1 VSAARVG
8 ALVRQEAWHGSRS
21 VLLVWALAAP
31 VAITLMINLVFG
43 SILAPAPRLGIVD
56 AGGSAL
62 TAVAGADEAL
72 RTRVYADVDALRVAV
87 EAGSVDMGIVLP
99 AGFDDALATGLPT
112 AVQTFVWGQSLASD
126 RAVLIAAVTAMA
138 GQVAGRDPGVV
149 LAPEVVGEAPA
160 LSLRQ
165 RLLPMVVLM
174 AVFLGGLFLPATSL
188 VREKEHDTLRALF
201 VTPLTLGELLTAKG
215 IFGWMLSLFMGVAIL
230 VLNGALGAGPALLVG
245 VLALGAVMAAG
256 LGLLLGVLLKDV
268 TSLFAV
274 WKSGGIVLFGP
285 AIVYLFPAIPE
296 WVSRLFPTDYFI
308 RPVVA
313 VGMEGA
319 GLGAVWVDLLVLAAL
334 DVALLAGVWAIRGR
348 ALRYAA

>member
-1 VSAARVG
+1 MSAARVG

-126 RAVLIAAVTAMA
+126 RASSRPSPRWP
-138 GQVAGRDPGVV
+138 GRWRG
-149 LAPEVVGEAPA
+149 
-160 LSLRQ
+160 
-165 RLLPMVVLM
+165 
-174 AVFLGGLFLPATSL
+174 AT
-188 VREKEHDTLRALF
+188 RAWCWR
-201 VTPLTLGELLTAKG
+201 PRWWGRPRRSRCA
-215 IFGWMLSLFMGVAIL
+215 
-230 VLNGALGAGPALLVG
+230 
-245 VLALGAVMAAG
+245 
-256 LGLLLGVLLKDV
+256 
-268 TSLFAV
+268 
-274 WKSGGIVLFGP
+274 SGCCP
-285 AIVYLFPAIPE
+285 
-296 WVSRLFPTDYFI
+296 W
-308 RPVVA
+308 
-313 VGMEGA
+313 
-319 GLGAVWVDLLVLAAL
+319 WC
-334 DVALLAGVWAIRGR
+334 
-348 ALRYAA
+348 

>member
-1 VSAARVG
+1 VSAGRIA

-31 VAITLMINLVFG
+31 LAITLVINLVFG
-43 SILAPAPRLGIVD
+43 SLLAPAPRLGIAD

-62 TAVAGADEAL
+62 IAAAQADASL
-72 RTRVYADVDALRVAV
+72 RTRLYADADTLRAAV
-87 EAGSVDMGIVLP
+87 EAGSVDVGIVLP
-99 AGFDDALATGLPT
+99 AGFDDALATGLPIP
-112 AVQTFVWGQSLASD
+112 VQTYVWGQSHASD
-126 RAVLIAAVTAMA
+126 RAVLTAAVSALA
-138 GQVAGRDPGVV
+138 AQVGGREPGAV
-149 LAPEVVGEAPA
+149 LTLEVVGEAPA

-165 RLLPMVVLM
+165 RLLPMLVLM

-201 VTPLTLGELLTAKG
+201 VTPLTLGELLAAKG
-215 IFGWMLSLFMGVAIL
+215 LFGWALSLFMGVAIL
-230 VLNGALGAGPALLVG
+230 LLNGLFGAGPALLVG

-256 LGLLLGVLLKDV
+256 LGLALGIVLRDV

-274 WKSGGIVLFGP
+274 WKSGGIVLFAP
-285 AIVYLFPAIPE
+285 AIVYLFPAIPS
-296 WVSRLFPTDYFI
+296 WVARLFPTDYFI

-319 GLGAVWVDLLVLAAL
+319 GLGAVWVDLVVLAGL
-334 DVALLAGVWAIRGR
+334 DVALAAGVWALRGR